1 MSSAALRS
9 SPPTPVTEL
18 SDESNANLSSLTT
31 ATSPSAASA
40 LSSPRDG
47 TGPFPLLFS
56 FNHPTHLISPRITN
70 LTTTFTFP
78 TIPHNRCKGIG
89 FLVP

>member
-40 LSSPRDG
+40 LSSPMQN
-47 TGPFPLLFS
+47 TES
-56 FNHPTHLISPRITN
+56 YNQ
-70 LTTTFTFP
+70 LTAIF
-78 TIPHNRCKGIG
+78 
-89 FLVP
+89 FLVVVAFPIV